1 VRLDPGQLEAIAI
14 RVAEL
19 ILERTPEPSVR
30 YIDAAE
36 LARVLGVERN
46 WVYAH
51 ARQLGA
57 VRLGRGRGRL
67 RFDLQHVTRAISI
80 PDTTVPALR
89 LSSAPRQRRRPAAVD
104 LLPYES

>member
-1 VRLDPGQLEAIAI
+1 MRLDPADVEAIAI

-19 ILERTPEPSVR
+19 ILERSPEPSAR

-36 LARVLGVERN
+36 LARALGVERN

-57 VRLGRGRGRL
+57 ARLGHGRGRL
-67 RFDLQHVTRAISI
+67 RFDLQHVTRAIS
-80 PDTTVPALR
+80 TASATAPAIR
-89 LSSAPRQRRRPAAVD
+89 TRAAPCRRRRPGGVD